1 VARYFAEKF
10 KTEMEQMETEQKSKA
25 PTEPKPPSSE
35 ATKIADK
42 LASTLLTT
50 LIGRTFNPW
59 NEAEERIDMLKSDFT
74 ILTDLAKKYQDKRK
88 GEG

>member
-1 VARYFAEKF
+1 
-10 KTEMEQMETEQKSKA
+10 
-25 PTEPKPPSSE
+25 
-35 ATKIADK
+35 
-42 LASTLLTT
+42 